1 LPAVPDDDLSDAL
14 ARTAL
19 HHLGTNPESP
29 ELQRLALE
37 LRTST
42 HRATNKIQALREAHT
57 HFDEPLLVTLLA
69 CAWADVDNSRHELFT
84 PPRNRLE
91 QAASLSLLATEP
103 TTAITTI
110 RLLAQNDEHAPFVVN
125 VVQHLHHDQK
135 STYGTTVPDTYDLA
149 PLCQIASA
157 AIRRY
162 NDHAPAAAPF
172 DHQAMDSLWMWE
184 EIDPDAAHSWLRDQV
199 DSGTWTLQDTLGA
212 LTSAATAVGTNG
224 TRTGIGAFQ
233 LATAEET
240 FGLDRLARD
249 LASELAD
256 VEPFIGDRFH
266 IPPTSEN
273 RKRFAIV
280 ELRKV
285 IDARADEK
293 TDTSTRG

>member
-1 LPAVPDDDLSDAL
+1 
-14 ARTAL
+14 
-19 HHLGTNPESP
+19 
-29 ELQRLALE
+29 
-37 LRTST
+37 
-42 HRATNKIQALREAHT
+42 
-57 HFDEPLLVTLLA
+57 
-69 CAWADVDNSRHELFT
+69 
-84 PPRNRLE
+84 
-91 QAASLSLLATEP
+91 
-103 TTAITTI
+103 
-110 RLLAQNDEHAPFVVN
+110 
-125 VVQHLHHDQK
+125 
-135 STYGTTVPDTYDLA
+135 
-149 PLCQIASA
+149 
-157 AIRRY
+157 
-162 NDHAPAAAPF
+162 
-172 DHQAMDSLWMWE
+172 MDSLWMWE